1 MNEEQVTALLQIYQ
15 ERINS
20 MTAQNI
26 ALEAT
31 VKVLNNRLLATQ
43 QPQQPPQGEFESA
56 SVPEPTPTKTRTPR
70 KK

>member
-31 VKVLNNRLLATQ
+31 VKVLNNRLLAQQ

>member
-31 VKVLNNRLLATQ
+31 VKVLNNRLLAK
-43 QPQQPPQGEFESA
+43 QQPPQGEFESA
-56 SVPEPTPTKTRTPR
+56 SVSEPTPTKTRTPR

>member
-15 ERINS
+15 NRLN
-20 MTAQNI
+20 TANAQNI

-31 VKVLNNRLLATQ
+31 VQVLQNKLAQQQ
-43 QPQQPPQGEFESA
+43 QPQQPPQGEFEAA

>member
-56 SVPEPTPTKTRTPR
+56 SVPEPKTRTSR

>member
-1 MNEEQVTALLQIYQ
+1 
-15 ERINS
+15 

-31 VKVLNNRLLATQ
+31 VQVLNNKLQVQ
-43 QPQQPPQGEFESA
+43 QQPQGEFQAA
-56 SVPEPTPTKTRTPR
+56 SVPEPTKTRTSR

>member
-31 VKVLNNRLLATQ
+31 VKVLNNRLLAQ
-43 QPQQPPQGEFESA
+43 QQLQQPPQGEFESA

>member
-31 VKVLNNRLLATQ
+31 VKVLNNRLLAQ
-43 QPQQPPQGEFESA
+43 QKPQQPPQGEFEDA
-56 SVPEPTPTKTRTPR
+56 SVPAPTPTKTRTSR

>member
-1 MNEEQVTALLQIYQ
+1 MNEDQVSALLQIYQ
-15 ERINS
+15 NRLNT

-31 VKVLNNRLLATQ
+31 VQVLNNKLQVQ
-43 QPQQPPQGEFESA
+43 QQPQGEFQAA
-56 SVPEPTPTKTRTPR
+56 SVPEPKKTRTSR